1 MAQNSTQEPEAG
13 ATRYYI
19 DLDGAKAILQHRVP
33 VFAVSLRRAIHE
45 WNSVL
50 GAYHAILDQFARGV
64 LINQFWYEYSSRAFH
79 GDEGVSLDRHGNRHY
94 YVVDDLVVLRLKH
107 VDDAYRSWNHP
118 TSRAL
123 AWEAQAS
130 FPTIPPLAKLELG
143 YRLDLTGTVVR
154 DAVVML
160 NYTGR
165 PLWRWQIW
173 GHPIDEFAATPR
185 DAFGRA
191 VYSHD
196 DFSEVVLP

>member
-1 MAQNSTQEPEAG
+1 MT
-13 ATRYYI
+13 TYYI
-19 DLDGAKAILQHRVP
+19 DLEPAKAILRRRVP
-33 VFAVSLRRAIHE
+33 VFAGSLRKAIHE
-45 WNSVL
+45 WNSGL
-50 GAYHAILDQFARGV
+50 GTYHAILDQFARGV
-64 LINQFWYEYSSRAFH
+64 FINQLWYAYSAQAFTFS
-79 GDEGVSLDRHGNRHY
+79 GDAGVSLDTHGDRHY
-94 YVVDDLVVLRLKH
+94 YVVDDLVVLRFKH

-118 TSRAL
+118 TSRAR
-123 AWEAQAS
+123 AWDAQAS

-160 NYTGR
+160 NYRGR
-165 PLWRWQIW
+165 SLWRWQIW

-185 DAFGRA
+185 DSFGRA